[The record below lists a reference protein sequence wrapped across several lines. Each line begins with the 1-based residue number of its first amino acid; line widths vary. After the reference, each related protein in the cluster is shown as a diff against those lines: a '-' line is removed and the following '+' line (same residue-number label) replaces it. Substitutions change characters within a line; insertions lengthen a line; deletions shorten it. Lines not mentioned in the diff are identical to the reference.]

1 MGSVGARLKT
11 PTQGKNLSRVLQERE
26 KIGAKEFEKKYR
38 PRIIATRKA
47 ERKRKGRKST
57 ILTSPLGDTEEAEI
71 QKKTLLGS

>member
-11 PTQGKNLSRVLQERE
+11 PAQGKNFGRVLQERQ

-47 ERKRKGRKST
+47 EKKRFAKMESESSEYT
-57 ILTSPLGDTEEAEI
+57 LG
-71 QKKTLLGS
+71 KKTLLGA